1 MDYLQFATTQKD
13 DEENEDIDIEEG
25 SSRPLRRKIDIPIN
39 KVYALRNK
47 IVKTHKKM
55 QDNCCK
61 GETLQQEHFVLMW
74 SLGLITMYLSGEK
87 AAFSNTIIPH
97 YSNRDDFCFLHYAQ
111 HTLRVLCKK
120 GRGSSL
126 FVETLPVNDRTSLAE
141 DIFAPMCFFM
151 TLSCLSL
158 CLSRRSPSGKKYA
171 MDIETYA
178 LNFYHRIAGNQSED
192 FFSDAEHKISEV
204 LSYCGFKEMIPHSLR
219 WHSWLVQESKRITTV
234 LEGDFSN
241 LPLFHKKSNQ
251 RVLTKKG
258 CLFYVVGRD
267 STQWKSNL
275 FGSNLER
282 RVFNASYLRLFPATS
297 YPQS

>member
-1 MDYLQFATTQKD
+1 EGNISMLLEPISHLVLDYDLSKKTTRNLRSSYSSNQKTEEFERYISYSDWVQNPNVQWKGNKNFSSIAETRITTIVDYLQFATTQKD

-158 CLSRRSPSGKKYA
+158 CLS
-171 MDIETYA
+171 
-178 LNFYHRIAGNQSED
+178 
-192 FFSDAEHKISEV
+192 
-204 LSYCGFKEMIPHSLR
+204 
-219 WHSWLVQESKRITTV
+219 
-234 LEGDFSN
+234 
-241 LPLFHKKSNQ
+241 
-251 RVLTKKG
+251 
-258 CLFYVVGRD
+258 
-267 STQWKSNL
+267 
-275 FGSNLER
+275 
-282 RVFNASYLRLFPATS
+282 
-297 YPQS
+297 